1 MKLWAAAAVLLA
13 VLSVARAGDI
23 VDVEDPSNVADEFL
37 DQLEFDEMDSQQSR
51 GQLYADELKGL
62 NQVQASGADDQNDL
76 GESDDVESGMSQ
88 CKDQGCRD
96 AVAAILDGAQ
106 QADYGESKEDDASD
120 GPSCKDHHAAI
131 CRHKKILCEH
141 ATHGNK
147 ISAECPRTCGVCAM
161 FSKKGQS
168 ECRDKT
174 DACSVSGRK
183 KYCYAS
189 TVLSLCPAMCGKC
202 GSQESN
208 DDDFSETWE

>member
-1 MKLWAAAAVLLA
+1 MGRQESAVMKLWAAAAVLLA

-96 AVAAILDGAQ
+96 AVAAI
-106 QADYGESKEDDASD
+106 
-120 GPSCKDHHAAI
+120 

-189 TVLSLCPAMCGKC
+189 TVCL
-202 GSQESN
+202 
-208 DDDFSETWE
+208 F